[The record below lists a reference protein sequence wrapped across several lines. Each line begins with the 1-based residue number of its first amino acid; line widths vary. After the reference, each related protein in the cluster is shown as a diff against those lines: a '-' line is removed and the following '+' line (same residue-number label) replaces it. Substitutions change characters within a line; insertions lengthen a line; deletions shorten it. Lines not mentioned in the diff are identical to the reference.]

1 MTSDQRPLRELGH
14 FLRARRLEV
23 DPAAK
28 GLPIGRRR
36 TPGLRREEVAILAS
50 ISPSWY
56 TYLEQGRDIRPS
68 EPVLNA
74 LADVLDL
81 SPAERRYMYLLALGG
96 APHRDQSVTEEA
108 LDAVWMTVRALD
120 PLPAYAGD
128 RRGDVVAWNSACST
142 WLVDFG
148 ALPEH
153 ERNGILWVVTNPQAR
168 ERLPDWDDE
177 VRDVIG
183 RFRAATA
190 SADPADA
197 RMQQISQRLRA
208 AGAAA
213 PWWDGHVVSELT
225 FRRRRVRHP
234 RLGERTFQMVVLL
247 VAGADD
253 IGIIVHLPTGPP
265 GDLGRLPPHTA
276 E

>member
-1 MTSDQRPLRELGH
+1 MTGDHRPLRELGN

-68 EPVLNA
+68 ESVLRA
-74 LADVLDL
+74 LAEVLDL
-81 SPAERRYMYLLALGG
+81 SSAERRYLYLLALGG
-96 APHRDQSVTEEA
+96 APHRDQTPTDDALEA
-108 LDAVWMTVRALD
+108 IWTTVRALD

-128 RRGDVVAWNSACST
+128 HRGDVIAWNDACSD

-148 ALPEH
+148 ALPES
-153 ERNGILWVVTNPQAR
+153 ERNGILWVASNPQAR
-168 ERLPDWDDE
+168 ERLPDWE
-177 VRDVIG
+177 TEARDVIG
-183 RFRAATA
+183 RFRGATA
-190 SADPADA
+190 SAEPSDP
-197 RMQQISQRLRA
+197 RVRQISARLRA
-208 AGAAA
+208 ASDGGR
-213 PWWDGHVVSELT
+213 WWSDHVVSELT
-225 FRRRRVRHP
+225 FRQRRIRHP
-234 RLGERTFQMVVLL
+234 DLGEQTFLMVVLL

-253 IGIIVHLPTGPP
+253 VGVIVHIPVGSCGVFGLSGPRTG
-265 GDLGRLPPHTA
+265 
-276 E
+276 